1 MPSLS
6 KLFIAPSSFMDLNNQ
21 TIKNLKK
28 KKISFKKNPLGKKL
42 NSNQLIKLAKN
53 SDYIIAGTEKYDV
66 KTINQ
71 LPKLK
76 YIFRMGSGIDNIDTK
91 YLKTKNIGFNRSQIT
106 PEIAVAELILG
117 HIILI
122 YRNLFHHNSD
132 MKNKIWKKN
141 MGFTIHGKTIGIIG
155 YGKVGKYLHRLLK
168 NFGAKII
175 INEKKKINQKKKSLK
190 NLIKNS
196 DIISINTSLIS
207 KKKILDKKNLK
218 LCKKNC
224 VIINTSRPE
233 VLDYDYL
240 YIMLKKNK
248 ILGAGLDVFEKEPYF
263 GKLSKLKNVVMTP
276 HIGSYSKE
284 IRLKM
289 ELEALNSIFKIN
301 H

>member
-1 MPSLS
+1 MLSLS
-6 KLFIAPSSFMDLNNQ
+6 KLFIAPSSFMEFDNQ
-21 TIKNLKK
+21 IIKNFKK
-28 KKISFKKNPLGKKL
+28 KRISFTKNPTGKKL
-42 NSNQLIKLAKN
+42 DSNQLIKFAKN
-53 SDYIIAGTEKYDV
+53 SDYIIAGTEKYDARI
-66 KTINQ
+66 INQ

-76 YIFRMGSGIDNIDTK
+76 YLFRMGSGIDNIDTK
-91 YLKTKNIGFNRSQIT
+91 YLKNKNIEFNRSHIT

-122 YRNLFHHNSD
+122 YRNLFNHNLD
-132 MKNKIWKKN
+132 MRNKIWKKN
-141 MGFTIHGKTIGIIG
+141 MGSTIHGKTVGIIG
-155 YGKVGKYLHRLLK
+155 YGKVGKYLHKLLR

-175 INEKKKINQKKKSLK
+175 INEKKKISQKKTSLK

-207 KKKILDKKNLK
+207 EKKILDKKNLK

>member
-6 KLFIAPSSFMDLNNQ
+6 KLFIATSSFMKFDHQ

-28 KKISFKKNPLGKKL
+28 KKISFTKNPLGKKL
-42 NSNQLIKLAKN
+42 DSKQLIKFAKN
-53 SDYIIAGTEKYDV
+53 SDYIIAGTEKYDQ
-66 KTINQ
+66 KTINK

-76 YIFRMGSGIDNIDTK
+76 YIFRMGSGTDNIDIK
-91 YLKTKNIGFNRSQIT
+91 YLKNKNIRFNRSQIT
-106 PEIAVAELILG
+106 PEIAVAELIVG

-122 YRNLFHHNSD
+122 YRNLFHHNRD
-132 MKNKIWKKN
+132 MKNKIWKKK

-155 YGKVGKYLHRLLK
+155 YGKVGKYLHKILK

-175 INEKKKINQKKKSLK
+175 VNEKKKINQKKIPLN

-224 VIINTSRPE
+224 VIINTSRHE

-240 YIMLKKNK
+240 YTMLKKNK

-263 GKLSKLKNVVMTP
+263 GKFSKLKNVVMSP

-289 ELEALNSIFKIN
+289 EQEALNSIFKLN